1 MTKTLKADIMLVWVT
16 FFWGATYALTKI
28 AVEMFSPMNLIA
40 LRFSIAFLAMLPV
53 FWKRLVRADRKTVRY
68 SAILS
73 VVLFLVFTSMTYG
86 VKYTSASNAAF
97 LAGLTVIFI
106 AVGSFLFLGKKLNK
120 KTWVCVLLSLLGV
133 CLLTIT
139 PELRFNMG
147 VGDFLSLM
155 VSVLYA
161 VYVLLLDK
169 YTQEVD
175 SIVLGV
181 LQLGFVGV
189 IATGMSMAT
198 EHFLLPRDAKSLWI
212 IFVLSI
218 LCTAFAYVVQTVAQ
232 KYTSPTH
239 TGIILSLEIVFS
251 GIFAYF
257 LVGEVLRPINYVGA
271 VLLMIAVILM
281 EIDVTFGKRETMN

>member
-1 MTKTLKADIMLVWVT
+1 MKTALKADLMLVLVT

-28 AVEMFSPMNLIA
+28 AVETFSPMNLIA
-40 LRFSIAFLAMLPV
+40 LRFGIAFLAMLPL
-53 FWKRLVRADRKTVRY
+53 FWRRIVRADKKTVGY
-68 SAILS
+68 SAVLS

-106 AVGSFLFLGKKLNK
+106 ALGSFLFLGQKLNT
-120 KTWVCVLLSLLGV
+120 KTWICVFLSLAGV

-139 PELRFNMG
+139 PQLRFNMG
-147 VGDFLSLM
+147 IGDILSLL
-155 VSVLYA
+155 VSVFYA
-161 VYVLLLDK
+161 VYVLLIDR

-175 SIVLGV
+175 SVVLGV
-181 LQLGFVGV
+181 LQLGFVGMF
-189 IATGMSMAT
+189 AAAASMAT
-198 EHFLLPRDAKSLWI
+198 ERLILPSDTKSLWI

-232 KYTSPTH
+232 KYTTPTH

-251 GIFAYF
+251 GVFAYL
-257 LVGEVLRPINYVGA
+257 LVGEVLSLINYLGA
-271 VLLMIAVILM
+271 VLLMAAVLLM
-281 EIDVTFGKRETMN
+281 EMDLKIFSHKN

>member
-1 MTKTLKADIMLVWVT
+1 MTKSLKADILLVWVT

-40 LRFSIAFLAMLPV
+40 LRFSIAFLAMLPI
-53 FWKRLVRADRKTVRY
+53 FWKRIVRADRKTIGY

-73 VVLFLVFTSMTYG
+73 LVLFLIFMSMTYG

-106 AVGSFLFLGKKLNK
+106 AVGSFLFLGKRLDK
-120 KTWVCVLLSLLGV
+120 KTWVCVVLSLLGV
-133 CLLTIT
+133 CLLTLT

-147 VGDFLSLM
+147 IGDFLSLM

-161 VYVLLLDK
+161 VYVLLVDK

-175 SIVLGV
+175 SVALGV

-198 EHFLLPRDAKSLWI
+198 EHFLLPRDTKSLWI

-251 GIFAYF
+251 GTFAYL

-281 EIDVTFGKRETMN
+281 EIDVKFGKRETTN